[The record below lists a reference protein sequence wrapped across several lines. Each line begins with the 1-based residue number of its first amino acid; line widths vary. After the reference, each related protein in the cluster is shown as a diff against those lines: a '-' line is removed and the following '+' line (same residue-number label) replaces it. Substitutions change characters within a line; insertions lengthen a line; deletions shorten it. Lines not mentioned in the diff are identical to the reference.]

1 MIAGRPIATVWPGG
15 AAKQAGDAL
24 AHAHLTGPHRT
35 LSQDPVFAIDQL
47 VEIGIRALS
56 PAVND
61 TFTALTCVDWL
72 SAGLCRIS
80 ERDLREGVY
89 RDEHGRIRL
98 IEPGPDYGRM
108 VNRAFDKIR
117 QAGRGMPAVTIRLL
131 NSLDHIAAYTQ
142 RPDQRNVLLRQAAM
156 ILEGAERD
164 LDTANDLADIRSRYD
179 TLVLTAGR
187 MASSSDEAAHGE
199 RRAPGVSTGDL
210 GAPEQRGDTH
220 LI

>member
-15 AAKQAGDAL
+15 AARQTGDAL

-61 TFTALTCVDWL
+61 TFTALTCIDWL

-80 ERDLREGVY
+80 GRDLREGVY

-98 IEPGPDYGRM
+98 IEPGPSYGRM
-108 VNRAFDKIR
+108 VNRAFDKMR

-131 NSLDHIAAYTQ
+131 DSLDHIVAYTLRSSQ
-142 RPDQRNVLLRQAAM
+142 REDLLRQAAM

-164 LDTANDLADIRSRYD
+164 LDNANDLADIRRRHD
-179 TLVLTAGR
+179 ALVLTAGR
-187 MASSSDEAAHGE
+187 MTNTDDVGTSGE
-199 RRAPGVSTGDL
+199 RREPRVSPEDI
-210 GAPEQRGDTH
+210 GAP
-220 LI
+220 